1 MFFAA
6 KPFSKI
12 RQFVL
17 LSMAAVLVG
26 CASIPAGVDPSPNDP
41 WEPFNRSVFEF
52 NEGLDAYLL
61 KPVVAGYRFVLPEF
75 VREGIYNFFSNYGD
89 IYNVAYNLLQGK
101 PGYAFNDLMRVVVNT
116 TMGLG
121 GFIDLATPGGLEK
134 HKEDWG
140 QTLGV
145 WGVPSGPYVVL
156 PFFGPSNVRDTFG
169 TVADLE
175 SDYLFR
181 LLPDVALRNSITG
194 LRVVNARNTY
204 YEAGDLLDGA
214 AIDKYSFMRDAY
226 IQRREYQINEG
237 RDDEEPQ
244 MPVYENP
251 YECERAKISPNEIT
265 RARWI
270 YEELQMDF

>member
-1 MFFAA
+1 MSLWVLGLQH
-6 KPFSKI
+6 KLKHI
-12 RQFVL
+12 VL
-17 LSMAAVLVG
+17 LGFAAVLVG
-26 CASIPAGVDPSPNDP
+26 CASIPAGVEPSPHDP

-75 VREGIYNFFSNYGD
+75 VREGIYNFFSNYND
-89 IYNVAYNLLQGK
+89 IYTALFNLLQGK
-101 PGYAFNDLMRVVVNT
+101 PDYAFSDLMRVVVNT
-116 TMGLG
+116 TFGLG
-121 GFIDLATPGGLEK
+121 GLIDMATPGGLEK

-145 WGVPSGPYVVL
+145 WGVPAGPYVVL

-175 SDYLFR
+175 SDYLFSIM
-181 LLPDVALRNSITG
+181 PNVALRNSITG

-237 RDDEEPQ
+237 RDDEEPP

-251 YECERAKISPNEIT
+251 YE
-265 RARWI
+265 
-270 YEELQMDF
+270 

>member
-1 MFFAA
+1 MIAWVA
-6 KPFSKI
+6 KLKQALVISF
-12 RQFVL
+12 
-17 LSMAAVLVG
+17 AAVLVG
-26 CASIPAGVDPSPNDP
+26 CASIPAGVEPSPNDP

-75 VREGIYNFFSNYGD
+75 VREGIYNFFSNYND
-89 IYNVAYNLLQGK
+89 IYTALNNLLQGK
-101 PGYAFNDLMRVVVNT
+101 PAYAFNDLMRVVVNT
-116 TMGLG
+116 TFGLG
-121 GFIDLATPGGLEK
+121 GFIDMATPGGLEK

-140 QTLGV
+140 QTFGV

-156 PFFGPSNVRDTFG
+156 PFFGPSSVRDTFG

-175 SDYLFR
+175 TDYLFKYI
-181 LLPDVALRNSITG
+181 PDVGLRNSITG
-194 LRVVNARNTY
+194 LRVVNSRNTY

-226 IQRREYQINEG
+226 IQRRAYQINEG
-237 RDDEEPQ
+237 REDEEPL

-251 YECERAKISPNEIT
+251 YE
-265 RARWI
+265 
-270 YEELQMDF
+270 

>member
-1 MFFAA
+1 MMWLILRKARQAILLGLFAA
-6 KPFSKI
+6 
-12 RQFVL
+12 
-17 LSMAAVLVG
+17 LVG
-26 CASIPAGVDPSPNDP
+26 CASIPAGSERSPHDP

-52 NEGLDAYLL
+52 NEGLDTYLL

-75 VREGIYNFFSNYGD
+75 VRDGIYNFFSNYSD
-89 IYNVAYNLLQGK
+89 IYTALYNLLQGK
-101 PGYAFNDLMRVVVNT
+101 PDYAFNDLMRVVVNT

-121 GFIDLATPGGLEK
+121 GLIDLATPGGLEK

-214 AIDKYSFMRDAY
+214 AIDKYTFMRDAY
-226 IQRREYQINEG
+226 IQRRAYQINEG
-237 RDDEEPQ
+237 RDDEEPP

-251 YECERAKISPNEIT
+251 Y
-265 RARWI
+265 
-270 YEELQMDF
+270 Q

>member
-1 MFFAA
+1 MSLWALGLQR
-6 KPFSKI
+6 KLKHI
-12 RQFVL
+12 VL
-17 LSMAAVLVG
+17 LGFTAALVG
-26 CASIPAGVDPSPNDP
+26 CASIPAGVEPSPHDP
-41 WEPFNRSVFEF
+41 WESFNRSVFEF

-75 VREGIYNFFSNYGD
+75 VREGIYNFFSNYND
-89 IYNVAYNLLQGK
+89 LYTALFNLLQGK
-101 PGYAFNDLMRVVVNT
+101 PDYAFSDLMRVVVNT
-116 TMGLG
+116 TFGLG
-121 GFIDLATPGGLEK
+121 GLIDMATPGGLEK

-145 WGVPSGPYVVL
+145 WGVPAGPYVVL

-175 SDYLFR
+175 SDYFFR
-181 LLPDVALRNSITG
+181 YINPVGLRNSLTG

-226 IQRREYQINEG
+226 IQRREYQIKEG
-237 RDDEEPQ
+237 RDDEEPL

-251 YECERAKISPNEIT
+251 YE
-265 RARWI
+265 
-270 YEELQMDF
+270 

>member
-1 MFFAA
+1 MLSAVKFISRA
-6 KPFSKI
+6 
-12 RQFVL
+12 RQCVL
-17 LSMAAVLVG
+17 FCIASALVG
-26 CASIPAGVDPSPNDP
+26 CASIPAGVQPSPQDP
-41 WEPFNRSVFEF
+41 WESFNRSVFEF
-52 NEGLDAYLL
+52 NEGLDAYVL

-75 VREGIYNFFSNYGD
+75 VREGIYNFFSNYSD
-89 IYNVAYNLLQGK
+89 IYTALFNLLQGK
-101 PGYAFNDLMRVVVNT
+101 PAYAFNDFMRVVVNT

-121 GFIDLATPGGLEK
+121 GLLDLATPAGLEK

-145 WGVPSGPYVVL
+145 WGVPAGPYVVL

-169 TVADLE
+169 TAADLE

-181 LLPDVALRNSITG
+181 LLPDVALRNSLTG

-237 RDDEEPQ
+237 RDDEEPTP
-244 MPVYENP
+244 PVYQNP
-251 YECERAKISPNEIT
+251 YE
-265 RARWI
+265 
-270 YEELQMDF
+270 

>member
-1 MFFAA
+1 MFFAVTLYR
-6 KPFSKI
+6 KI
-12 RQFVL
+12 KRVFL
-17 LSMAAVLVG
+17 LVATAALVG
-26 CASIPAGVDPSPNDP
+26 CASIPAGVEPSPHDP
-41 WEPFNRSVFEF
+41 WESFNRSVFEF

-61 KPVVAGYRFVLPEF
+61 KPVVAGYRFILPEF
-75 VREGIYNFFSNYGD
+75 VRQGIYNFFSNYND
-89 IYNVAYNLLQGK
+89 IYTALFNLLQGRID
-101 PGYAFNDLMRVVVNT
+101 YAFNDFMRVAVNT

-121 GFIDLATPGGLEK
+121 GLLDLATPGGLEK

-145 WGVPSGPYVVL
+145 WGVPAGPYVVL

-181 LLPDVALRNSITG
+181 FLPDVAVRNSVTG

-226 IQRREYQINEG
+226 IQRRQYQINEG
-237 RDDEEPQ
+237 REGEEPQ
-244 MPVYENP
+244 MPAYENA
-251 YECERAKISPNEIT
+251 YE
-265 RARWI
+265 
-270 YEELQMDF
+270 

>member
-1 MFFAA
+1 
-6 KPFSKI
+6 
-12 RQFVL
+12 
-17 LSMAAVLVG
+17 
-26 CASIPAGVDPSPNDP
+26 
-41 WEPFNRSVFEF
+41 
-52 NEGLDAYLL
+52 
-61 KPVVAGYRFVLPEF
+61 VAGYRFVLPEF
-75 VREGIYNFFSNYGD
+75 VRDGIYNFFSNYSD
-89 IYNVAYNLLQGK
+89 IYTALQNLLQGK
-101 PGYAFNDLMRVVVNT
+101 PDYAFSDLMRVVVNT
-116 TMGLG
+116 TFGLG
-121 GFIDLATPGGLEK
+121 GLIDMATPGGLPK

-140 QTLGV
+140 QTFGV

-175 SDYLFR
+175 SDYLFGYVK
-181 LLPDVALRNSITG
+181 DIGLRNSITG

-237 RDDEEPQ
+237 REDREPL

-251 YECERAKISPNEIT
+251 YE
-265 RARWI
+265 
-270 YEELQMDF
+270 

>member
-1 MFFAA
+1 MTFLVRL
-6 KPFSKI
+6 K
-12 RQFVL
+12 RYLL
-17 LSMAAVLVG
+17 LSLVATMVG
-26 CASIPAGVDPSPNDP
+26 CASIPAGVEPSPHDP

-52 NEGLDAYLL
+52 NEGLDAYVL

-75 VREGIYNFFSNYGD
+75 VRDGIYNFFSNYSD
-89 IYNVAYNLLQGK
+89 IYTALQNLLQGK
-101 PGYAFNDLMRVVVNT
+101 PDYAFSDLMRVVVNT

-121 GFIDLATPGGLEK
+121 GLIDLATPGGLEK

-140 QTLGV
+140 QTFGV

-169 TVADLE
+169 TAADLE

-181 LLPDVALRNSITG
+181 LLPDVALRNSLTG

-237 RDDEEPQ
+237 REDKEPL
-244 MPVYENP
+244 MPPYENP
-251 YECERAKISPNEIT
+251 YE
-265 RARWI
+265 
-270 YEELQMDF
+270 

>member
-1 MFFAA
+1 MQWLA
-6 KPFSKI
+6 KCK
-12 RQFVL
+12 RLML
-17 LSMAAVLVG
+17 LGLVAGMVG
-26 CASIPAGVDPSPNDP
+26 CASIPAGVEPSPNDP

-75 VREGIYNFFSNYGD
+75 VRDGIYNFFSNYSD
-89 IYNVAYNLLQGK
+89 IYTALQNLLQGK
-101 PGYAFNDLMRVVVNT
+101 PDYAFSDLMRVVVNT
-116 TMGLG
+116 TFGLG
-121 GFIDLATPGGLEK
+121 GLIDMATPGGLPK

-140 QTLGV
+140 QTFGV
-145 WGVPSGPYVVL
+145 WGIPSGPYVVL

-169 TVADLE
+169 TAADME

-181 LLPDVALRNSITG
+181 LLPDVALRNGITG

-237 RDDEEPQ
+237 REDREPL

-251 YECERAKISPNEIT
+251 YE
-265 RARWI
+265 
-270 YEELQMDF
+270 

>member
-1 MFFAA
+1 MSFVVKFI
-6 KPFSKI
+6 SRT
-12 RQFVL
+12 RQCVL
-17 LSMAAVLVG
+17 LCIASVLVG
-26 CASIPAGVDPSPNDP
+26 CASIPAGVQPSPQDP
-41 WEPFNRSVFEF
+41 WESFNRSVFEF

-75 VREGIYNFFSNYGD
+75 VREGIYNFFSNYND
-89 IYNVAYNLLQGK
+89 IYTALQNMLQGK
-101 PGYAFNDLMRVVVNT
+101 PDFAFNDLMRVVVNT
-116 TMGLG
+116 TFGLG
-121 GFIDLATPGGLEK
+121 GLIDMATPGGLEK

-140 QTLGV
+140 QTFGV
-145 WGVPSGPYVVL
+145 WGVPAGPYVVL

-226 IQRREYQINEG
+226 IQRRQYQINEG
-237 RDDEEPQ
+237 RDDQEPT
-244 MPVYENP
+244 MPVYQNP
-251 YECERAKISPNEIT
+251 YE
-265 RARWI
+265 
-270 YEELQMDF
+270 

>member
-1 MFFAA
+1 MQWLV
-6 KPFSKI
+6 KLK
-12 RQFVL
+12 RLVL
-17 LSMAAVLVG
+17 LGLVAGMVG
-26 CASIPAGVDPSPNDP
+26 CASIPAGVEPSPHDP

-75 VREGIYNFFSNYGD
+75 VRDGIYNFFSNYSD
-89 IYNVAYNLLQGK
+89 IYTALQNLLQGK
-101 PGYAFNDLMRVVVNT
+101 PGDAFSDLMRVVVNT
-116 TMGLG
+116 TFGLG
-121 GFIDLATPGGLEK
+121 GLIDMATPGGLPK

-140 QTLGV
+140 QTFGV
-145 WGVPSGPYVVL
+145 WGIPSGPYVVL
-156 PFFGPSNVRDTFG
+156 PFFGPSSVRDTFG
-169 TVADLE
+169 TAADME

-237 RDDEEPQ
+237 REGEETL
-244 MPVYENP
+244 MPPYQNP
-251 YECERAKISPNEIT
+251 YE
-265 RARWI
+265 
-270 YEELQMDF
+270 

>member
-1 MFFAA
+1 MISWMRNLER
-6 KPFSKI
+6 K
-12 RQFVL
+12 
-17 LSMAAVLVG
+17 LSRLIMLSLAVLMVG
-26 CASIPAGVDPSPNDP
+26 CASIPAGVEPSPHDP
-41 WEPFNRSVFEF
+41 WESFNRSVFEF

-61 KPVVAGYRFVLPEF
+61 KPVVAAYRFVLPEF
-75 VREGIYNFFSNYGD
+75 IREGIYNFFSNYGD
-89 IYNVAYNLLQGK
+89 LYTALYNLLQGK
-101 PGYAFNDLMRVVVNT
+101 PGDAFNDLMRVAVNT

-121 GFIDLATPGGLEK
+121 GLLDLATPGGLEK

-145 WGVPSGPYVVL
+145 WGVPAGPYVVL
-156 PFFGPSNVRDTFG
+156 PFFGPSNVRDSFG

-181 LLPDVALRNSITG
+181 LLPNVGLRNSLTG

-237 RDDEEPQ
+237 REDREPL

-251 YECERAKISPNEIT
+251 YE
-265 RARWI
+265 
-270 YEELQMDF
+270 

>member
-1 MFFAA
+1 MFAA
-6 KPFSKI
+6 FKLTHQLK
-12 RQFVL
+12 RLAL
-17 LSMAAVLVG
+17 LGITALLVG
-26 CASIPAGVDPSPNDP
+26 CASIPAGVERSPQDP

-61 KPVVAGYRFVLPEF
+61 KPVVAGYRFILPEF
-75 VREGIYNFFSNYGD
+75 VREGIYNFFSNYND
-89 IYNVAYNLLQGK
+89 IYTALYNLLQGK
-101 PGYAFNDLMRVVVNT
+101 PDFAFNDLMRVVVNT

-121 GFIDLATPGGLEK
+121 GLLDLATAGGLEK

-145 WGVPSGPYVVL
+145 WGVPAGPYVVL

-226 IQRREYQINEG
+226 IQRRAYQINEG
-237 RDDEEPQ
+237 RDDEEPL
-244 MPVYENP
+244 MPVYENA
-251 YECERAKISPNEIT
+251 Y
-265 RARWI
+265 
-270 YEELQMDF
+270 Q

>member
-1 MFFAA
+1 MMLLAMRKIKQA
-6 KPFSKI
+6 ILLGLVFSMI
-12 RQFVL
+12 
-17 LSMAAVLVG
+17 G
-26 CASIPAGVDPSPNDP
+26 CASIPAGAERSPRDP

-61 KPVVAGYRFVLPEF
+61 KPVVAEF
-75 VREGIYNFFSNYGD
+75 VRDGIYNFFSNYND
-89 IYNVAYNLLQGK
+89 IYTALFNLLQGK
-101 PGYAFNDLMRVVVNT
+101 PDYAFNDFMRVMVNT

-121 GFIDLATPGGLEK
+121 GFLDLATPGGLEK

-175 SDYLFR
+175 SDYLFKYVK
-181 LLPDVALRNSITG
+181 DVGLRNSITG

-226 IQRREYQINEG
+226 IQRRAYQINEG
-237 RDDEEPQ
+237 RDDEEPEE
-244 MPVYENP
+244 PVYENP
-251 YECERAKISPNEIT
+251 Y
-265 RARWI
+265 
-270 YEELQMDF
+270 Q

>member
-1 MFFAA
+1 M
-6 KPFSKI
+6 
-12 RQFVL
+12 L
-17 LSMAAVLVG
+17 CMAAALVG
-26 CASIPAGVDPSPNDP
+26 CASIPAGVEPSPHDP

-75 VREGIYNFFSNYGD
+75 VRDGIYNFFSNYGD
-89 IYNVAYNLLQGK
+89 IYNIFYNLLQVK
-101 PGYAFNDLMRVVVNT
+101 PGYAFNDFMRVAVNT

-140 QTLGV
+140 QTFGV
-145 WGVPSGPYVVL
+145 WGVPAGPYVVL

-175 SDYLFR
+175 SDYLFKYVK
-181 LLPDVALRNSITG
+181 DVGLRNSITG
-194 LRVVNARNTY
+194 LRVINARNTY

-226 IQRREYQINEG
+226 IQRRQYQINEG

-251 YECERAKISPNEIT
+251 Y
-265 RARWI
+265 
-270 YEELQMDF
+270 Q

>member
-1 MFFAA
+1 MNLWACDLQRKLKRLA
-6 KPFSKI
+6 
-12 RQFVL
+12 L
-17 LSMAAVLVG
+17 LGFTAFLVG
-26 CASIPAGVDPSPNDP
+26 CASIPAGVERSPQDP
-41 WEPFNRSVFEF
+41 WEPFNRSIFEF
-52 NEGLDAYLL
+52 NEGLDAYVL

-75 VREGIYNFFSNYGD
+75 VREGIYNFFSNYSD
-89 IYNVAYNLLQGK
+89 IYTALFNLLQGK
-101 PGYAFNDLMRVVVNT
+101 PGYAFNDLMRVAVNT

-121 GFIDLATPGGLEK
+121 GLLDLATPGGLEK

-140 QTLGV
+140 QTFGV
-145 WGVPSGPYVVL
+145 WGVPAGPYVVL

-175 SDYLFR
+175 SDYLFSY
-181 LLPDVALRNSITG
+181 VKNIGLRNSITG

-226 IQRREYQINEG
+226 IQRRQYQINEG
-237 RDDEEPQ
+237 RDDEEPT

-251 YECERAKISPNEIT
+251 Y
-265 RARWI
+265 
-270 YEELQMDF
+270 Q

>member
-1 MFFAA
+1 MPSAVKVINRA
-6 KPFSKI
+6 
-12 RQFVL
+12 RQCIL
-17 LSMAAVLVG
+17 LCMATILVG
-26 CASIPAGVDPSPNDP
+26 CASIPAGVEPSPHDP
-41 WEPFNRSVFEF
+41 WERFNRSVFEF

-75 VREGIYNFFSNYGD
+75 VREGIYNFFSNYSD
-89 IYNVAYNLLQGK
+89 IYTALQNMLQGK
-101 PGYAFNDLMRVVVNT
+101 PDFAFNDLMRVVVNT
-116 TMGLG
+116 TFGLG
-121 GFIDLATPGGLEK
+121 GLIDMATPGGLEK

-140 QTLGV
+140 QTFGV
-145 WGVPSGPYVVL
+145 WGVPAGPYVVL

-169 TVADLE
+169 TAADME

-237 RDDEEPQ
+237 RDDKEPL

-251 YECERAKISPNEIT
+251 YE
-265 RARWI
+265 
-270 YEELQMDF
+270 

>member
-1 MFFAA
+1 MML
-6 KPFSKI
+6 
-12 RQFVL
+12 FVL
-17 LSMAAVLVG
+17 RKIKQAILLGLIATLVG
-26 CASIPAGVDPSPNDP
+26 CASIPAGVERSPQDP

-75 VREGIYNFFSNYGD
+75 VRDGIYNFFSNYND
-89 IYNVAYNLLQGK
+89 IYTALYNLLQGK
-101 PGYAFNDLMRVVVNT
+101 PDYAFNDFMRVVVNT

-121 GFIDLATPGGLEK
+121 GLIDLATPGGLEK

-175 SDYLFR
+175 SDYLFSF
-181 LLPDVALRNSITG
+181 VKNIGVRNSITG

-226 IQRREYQINEG
+226 IQRRVYQINEG
-237 RDDEEPQ
+237 REDEEPQ

-251 YECERAKISPNEIT
+251 Y
-265 RARWI
+265 
-270 YEELQMDF
+270 Q

>member
-1 MFFAA
+1 MLSAVKFI
-6 KPFSKI
+6 SKL
-12 RQFVL
+12 RQCILFC
-17 LSMAAVLVG
+17 MAAALVG
-26 CASIPAGVDPSPNDP
+26 CASIPAGVEPSPHDP

-75 VREGIYNFFSNYGD
+75 VRDGIYNFFSNYGD
-89 IYNVAYNLLQGK
+89 IYNIFYNLLQGK
-101 PGYAFNDLMRVVVNT
+101 PGYAFNDFMRVAVNT

-140 QTLGV
+140 QTFGV
-145 WGVPSGPYVVL
+145 WGVPAGPYVVL

-175 SDYLFR
+175 SDYLFKYVK
-181 LLPDVALRNSITG
+181 DVGLRNSITG
-194 LRVVNARNTY
+194 LRVINARNTY

-226 IQRREYQINEG
+226 IQRRQYQINEG

-251 YECERAKISPNEIT
+251 Y
-265 RARWI
+265 
-270 YEELQMDF
+270 Q

>member
-1 MFFAA
+1 MS
-6 KPFSKI
+6 FSLHFMSKT
-12 RQFVL
+12 RQFIL
-17 LSMAAVLVG
+17 LCMAAVLVG
-26 CASIPAGVDPSPNDP
+26 CASIPAGVEPSPNDP

-52 NEGLDAYLL
+52 NEGLDKYLL
-61 KPVVAGYRFVLPEF
+61 KPVVAVYRFVLPEF
-75 VREGIYNFFSNYGD
+75 VREGVYNFFSNYSD
-89 IYNVAYNLLQGK
+89 IYTALYNLLQGK
-101 PGYAFNDLMRVVVNT
+101 PDYAFNDLMRVVVNT

-121 GFIDLATPGGLEK
+121 GLIDLATPGGLEK

-145 WGVPSGPYVVL
+145 WGVPAGPYVVL

-169 TVADLE
+169 TAADLE

-226 IQRREYQINEG
+226 IQRRAYQINEG
-237 RDDEEPQ
+237 REDEEPP

-251 YECERAKISPNEIT
+251 Y
-265 RARWI
+265 
-270 YEELQMDF
+270 Q

>member
-1 MFFAA
+1 MQWLVRI
-6 KPFSKI
+6 K
-12 RQFVL
+12 RLVL
-17 LSMAAVLVG
+17 LGLVAVMVG
-26 CASIPAGVDPSPNDP
+26 CASIPAGVEPSPHDP

-75 VREGIYNFFSNYGD
+75 VRDGIFYYDTASTE
-89 IYNVAYNLLQGK
+89 IYTALQNLLQGK
-101 PGYAFNDLMRVVVNT
+101 PDYAFSDLMRVVVNT
-116 TMGLG
+116 TFGLG
-121 GFIDLATPGGLEK
+121 GLIDMATPGGLPK

-140 QTLGV
+140 QTFGV

-175 SDYLFR
+175 SDYLFGYVK
-181 LLPDVALRNSITG
+181 DIGLRNSITG

-237 RDDEEPQ
+237 REDREPL

-251 YECERAKISPNEIT
+251 YE
-265 RARWI
+265 
-270 YEELQMDF
+270 

>member
-1 MFFAA
+1 MFLVVGQINKMKHF
-6 KPFSKI
+6 
-12 RQFVL
+12 L
-17 LSMAAVLVG
+17 LICMATVLVG
-26 CASIPAGVDPSPNDP
+26 CASIPAGVEPSPQDP
-41 WEPFNRSVFEF
+41 WESFNRSVFEF

-61 KPVVAGYRFVLPEF
+61 KPVVAGYRFILPEF
-75 VREGIYNFFSNYGD
+75 VREGIYNFFSNYND

-101 PGYAFNDLMRVVVNT
+101 PGYAFSDLMRVAVNT

-121 GFIDLATPGGLEK
+121 GLLDLATPGGLEK

-145 WGVPSGPYVVL
+145 WGVPAGPYVVL

-251 YECERAKISPNEIT
+251 Y
-265 RARWI
+265 
-270 YEELQMDF
+270 Q